1 MCVWM
6 FNVVR
11 FTKHVIY
18 VKIKLL
24 YYKLILRNIFHF
36 HFWAKKK
43 NTILNEP
50 KSNARNIFINWPDQS
65 IHPASQPTN
74 SLRWMKYKFCN
85 LMMPSSPHVTQR
97 NIHEH
102 MKMFDRSR
110 GKSQKNGE
118 SDENWMNFKTF

>member
-1 MCVWM
+1 M

-36 HFWAKKK
+36 RFWAKKQK
-43 NTILNEP
+43 NEKKYNFKWIKNQKLETYSSIGQTDP
-50 KSNARNIFINWPDQS
+50 S

-74 SLRWMKYKFCN
+74 QFGALN
-85 LMMPSSPHVTQR
+85 EIQIL
-97 NIHEH
+97 
-102 MKMFDRSR
+102 
-110 GKSQKNGE
+110 
-118 SDENWMNFKTF
+118 